1 VRLAPFALSL
11 SKGLPSS
18 LARRRRR
25 ASTTPDQVRGR
36 TVLGIGALLLAAAP
50 AGAQPIVTSAA
61 PDRVAVTIYRAP
73 HRQADEPLA
82 LDWLEGYALIS
93 ETRRVTIPAG
103 TSDIRFEG
111 VAGGILPQSAI
122 VTGLPDGIIERNRD
136 AYLLSESSLLDR
148 SLGRRVHLRRTSRAT
163 GAVTEQDALI
173 MSGAD
178 GAVVLRT
185 AAGYEALQCTGLN
198 EMLSY
203 NEVPAG
209 LSARP
214 TLSVRARSA
223 QPVTA
228 TITLSYLSSGFD
240 WQANYVGHLSA
251 DGTSINLFAWLTL
264 ASMDETSFPNADTQA
279 VAGRLNRTASDDEDR
294 DDEDE
299 DWLRLRCWPSGTTG
313 SPAPPSTLVLTNG
326 RASAG
331 DTLNDLPQLRSV
343 FAQDVD
349 ENIVVTAMRARQEN
363 LGDLKLYRIPEPV
376 TVAANSQKQVAFL
389 EQPAVRVQLVYR
401 SRIEAGTDMRGDP
414 PKRLLVTRNRTAEGL
429 GMPLPAGTIQLFD
442 AGAGGRPILIGEGS
456 IPDRAVN
463 EDVEIEI
470 GEATGLTVIDEETQA
485 GGDWEDHVLTVSND
499 QAVPVRYEAEF
510 EVDEGDRFRP
520 RERLASRNGRPL
532 WTVTVPA
539 NGSATLRYR
548 HIEDDS

>member
-1 VRLAPFALSL
+1 MSGRRKLDPRFRGGDGRFGLLAIFLL
-11 SKGLPSS
+11 
-18 LARRRRR
+18 
-25 ASTTPDQVRGR
+25 
-36 TVLGIGALLLAAAP
+36 LLLAAAP
-50 AGAQPIVTSAA
+50 AGAQAIVTSAA
-61 PDRVAVTIYRAP
+61 PDRVGVTIYRAP
-73 HRQADEPLA
+73 NRRADRPME

-103 TSDIRFEG
+103 TSDVRFEG

-122 VTGLPDGIIERNRD
+122 VTGFPDGVMERNRD
-136 AYLLSESSLLDR
+136 ALLLSESTLLDR
-148 SLGRRVHLRRTSRAT
+148 SLGRRVHLRRTSSAT
-163 GAVTEQDALI
+163 GAVTEQDAII

-185 AAGYEALQCTGLN
+185 PDGYEALQCTGQR

-203 NEVPAG
+203 DQVPPG

-214 TLSVRARSA
+214 TLSVRTRSA

-240 WQANYVGHLSA
+240 WQANYVARLSP

-279 VAGRLNRTASDDEDR
+279 VAGRLNRTAPNDEDR
-294 DDEDE
+294 DDDEDE
-299 DWLRLRCWPSGTTG
+299 DWLQLRCWPAGTTG
-313 SPAPPSTLVLTNG
+313 SPEPLSTLVLTNG
-326 RASAG
+326 RTNLG
-331 DTLNDLPQLRSV
+331 DTLNELPQLRAE
-343 FAQDVD
+343 FAQDGD
-349 ENIVVTAMRARQEN
+349 EDIVVTAMAARQEN

-401 SRIEAGTDMRGDP
+401 NRLDSGDAGNQDA

-429 GMPLPAGTIQLFD
+429 GIPLPAGTIQLFD
-442 AGAGGRPILIGEGS
+442 AAGGGRPILIGEGS
-456 IPDRAVN
+456 IPDRAVD
-463 EDVEIEI
+463 EDVEIEM
-470 GEATGLTVIDEETQA
+470 GEATGLIAVDEET
-485 GGDWEDHVLTVSND
+485 GSGRDWEDHVLTVTND
-499 QAVPVRYEAEF
+499 QPVPVRYEAEF
-510 EVDEGDRFRP
+510 DVGDGERFRP
-520 RERLASRNGRPL
+520 RERLGRRNGRPL
-532 WTVTVPA
+532 WAVTVPA

-548 HIEDDS
+548 HIEDDG